1 MTRFVRTLIAS
12 LALAA
17 AVSAS
22 GTAFAGE
29 AQDLVQARRTQVA
42 EMLKGTAGAERDKK
56 VAAVLS
62 GLFDFDAMA
71 KESLG
76 SAWGE
81 LNDDQRAEFTGVLKQ
96 LVQRTLEKNIRA
108 TATYDVQFLGEE
120 PSDDSILVKTKA
132 QNTKNERE
140 EPILID
146 YRMKK
151 GDAGWRGTDVITE
164 GTSMVGN
171 YRSQFKRI
179 YGKEGFSGLMKKMKD
194 KLKRDGGA
202 ALVRG
207 FSPIS
212 ARAAP
217 LRTERKRRVPP
228 EPTSTKLPGLTV
240 AWSWPGGGAGR
251 YDPLDGSKPPERDAG
266 ASSSRFGAR
275 PAAERG

>member
-42 EMLKGTAGAERDKK
+42 EMLKSAAGTDRDKK

-62 GLFDFDAMA
+62 SLFDFDAMA

-81 LNDDQRAEFTGVLKQ
+81 LNDDQRAEFTAVLKQ

-108 TATYDVQFLGEE
+108 TSTYDVQFLGEE
-120 PSDDSILVKTKA
+120 AAEDGAVLVKTRA
-132 QNTKNERE
+132 QNKKNERE

-146 YRMKK
+146 YRMRK
-151 GDAGWRGTDVITE
+151 GDAGWRSTDVITE

-179 YGKEGFSGLMKKMKD
+179 HAKEGFSGLMKKMKD

-202 ALVRG
+202 ALVAVRRG
-207 FSPIS
+207 EL
-212 ARAAP
+212 ARAGRGR
-217 LRTERKRRVPP
+217 LRSEGWAEGARACCRRVFLVIRGPSGLGSRMTR
-228 EPTSTKLPGLTV
+228 TSRCV
-240 AWSWPGGGAGR
+240 WR
-251 YDPLDGSKPPERDAG
+251 
-266 ASSSRFGAR
+266 
-275 PAAERG
+275 